1 MASVGYVRAL
11 LALAVCVAAL
21 AAGCGEDDGGGGG
34 FRPLVD
40 LTVSLDPDGDG
51 PEPAREAEVR
61 CGREDR
67 SELCGQVAALKPA
80 DFEPVPDDV
89 ACTQQFGGPQV
100 AEVTGTLR
108 RTPVDA
114 RFSRQNGCEID
125 RWETVRPLL
134 EAAG

>member
-1 MASVGYVRAL
+1 MASVGHVRAL
-11 LALAVCVAAL
+11 LALALCAAL
-21 AAGCGEDDGGGGG
+21 LAACGEDDEAGG

-51 PEPAREAEVR
+51 PEPAQEAEVR

-67 SELCGQVAALKPA
+67 SELCGQVAALRPA
-80 DFEPVPDDV
+80 DFEPVPDGV

-114 RFSRQNGCEID
+114 RFSRENGCEID
-125 RWETVRPLL
+125 RWETARPLL

>member
-1 MASVGYVRAL
+1 VDHVRAF
-11 LALAVCVAAL
+11 LALALCAALL
-21 AAGCGEDDGGGGG
+21 AAGCGEDDESGGGG

-51 PEPAREAEVR
+51 PEPAKQATVR
-61 CGREDR
+61 CGSAAE
-67 SELCGQVAALKPA
+67 SERCEQVAALRPA

-108 RTPVDA
+108 RSPVDA
-114 RFSRQNGCEID
+114 RFSRQDGCEIA
-125 RWETVRPLL
+125 RWEKARPLL
-134 EAAG
+134 EAAA